1 MSEAVLA
8 AILSGGIALIGT
20 ILTVV
25 INSTVTGREMNAK
38 LDKAQAVTQTRLDE
52 LTREVREHNNFAQRM
67 PVLEERVKVI
77 NHRLEDLEKKE
88 G

>member
-8 AILSGGIALIGT
+8 AILSGGIALVGT
-20 ILTVV
+20 ILTIV

-77 NHRLEDLEKKE
+77 NHRLDDLEDKK
-88 G
+88 